1 MSANYS
7 SFCSRVRLLLQQDDV
22 GKKRRAGWC
31 RRRPHGQLTVS
42 SVMSALPLRF
52 PSLPPSPSPL
62 VVALFEPTRRALS
75 SMRILSRGEGGPAKP
90 TGIGLSTTPTKRPLG
105 GGRHRLVQN
114 YFMVPHVILLYLP
127 HPSKRSGR

>member
-7 SFCSRVRLLLQQDDV
+7 SFCSRVRLLLLQDDV
-22 GKKRRAGWC
+22 DKKRRAGLC

-62 VVALFEPTRRALS
+62 VVAHFEPTRRALS
-75 SMRILSRGEGGPAKP
+75 RMRILSRAEGGPAKP
-90 TGIGLSTTPTKRPLG
+90 TGVGLSTTQTKGPLG
-105 GGRHRLVQN
+105 GRRPPGTE
-114 YFMVPHVILLYLP
+114 LLFGAPCNSFVLATP
-127 HPSKRSGR
+127 K